1 MHIMLTDLLKRALM
15 VGAQEVKLI
24 PGRRTIVVL
33 PSGESEVKGEP
44 QTPEKINELL
54 APVMTPEARR
64 SLASGWAEWDFQL
77 EGKGPVRACAEL
89 KLGLPRVSLFLD
101 RCNDLGG
108 PPPTKAAD
116 PAPVQPIAVAG
127 PGPKILEAPSPIA
140 EYQPRHTMPEAGRAL
155 AVQVPLPAAERIYD
169 D

>member
-15 VGAQEVKLI
+15 VGAQEVKLV

-64 SLASGWAEWDFQL
+64 ALASGWAEWDFQL

-101 RCNDLGG
+101 RCSDGAGAGAAARPAEASALAAQQ
-108 PPPTKAAD
+108 PPTAA
-116 PAPVQPIAVAG
+116 APRIM
-127 PGPKILEAPSPIA
+127 EAPIPIPIVG
-140 EYQPRHTMPEAGRAL
+140 EYQPRHTMPEAGRVL
-155 AVQVPLPAAERIYD
+155 AVQAPLS
-169 D
+169 